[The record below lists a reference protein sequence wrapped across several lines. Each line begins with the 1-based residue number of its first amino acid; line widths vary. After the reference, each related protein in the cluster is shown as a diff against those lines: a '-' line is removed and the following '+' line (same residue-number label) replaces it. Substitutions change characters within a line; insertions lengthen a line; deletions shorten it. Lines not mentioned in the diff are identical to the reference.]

1 MENIK
6 EPITTVK
13 AQIDQPHFRT
23 IVQTANHT
31 IITDEPLA
39 VGGAD
44 AGPSPQD
51 LLLASLCGCTAIT
64 LRMYI
69 DRKKWIVDHISVDA
83 ELFKTDSFPLIKLR
97 LMIEEELSVEQR
109 KRLIQIAEACPIHKL
124 LTGKTVIETS
134 LV

>member
-13 AQIDQPHFRT
+13 AQIDQSHFRT
-23 IVQTANHT
+23 IVQTVNHT

-83 ELFKTDSFPLIKLR
+83 ELFKTDSFPLIKLW
-97 LMIEEELSVEQR
+97 LMIEGELSVEQR